1 MTGLVASCII
11 AFAMYS
17 KIPMPKIDWSEKNMR
32 YVMCFFPLVG
42 VILGVAQKL
51 LFEAC
56 RALVLGDLMRSV
68 LLAALPIL
76 VTGGIHMDG
85 LMDTMDAR
93 GSWGDQEKKLAILK
107 DSHTGAFA
115 ILGCCVYLMFWT
127 AAWSE
132 ITEEMILSA
141 AECFVYARILSG
153 LSVTVF
159 QCARNS
165 GLAATFHGAAHK
177 RAVRNTLSV
186 ELVLCAAAMLA
197 TSPVYGAAMLA
208 SGALCFLWYRWFS
221 YRDFG
226 GITGDL
232 AGYFLTICELVQI
245 LSVIVVH
252 LVLQH

>member
-1 MTGLVASCII
+1 MSGLISSCII

-17 KIPMPKIDWSEKNMR
+17 KIPMPKTDWSEKNMR

-42 VILGVAQKL
+42 VILGVLQQLVFTAAQQLSPGSLMEAVVLAL
-51 LFEAC
+51 LP
-56 RALVLGDLMRSV
+56 V
-68 LLAALPIL
+68 L

-85 LMDTMDAR
+85 LMDTCDAR

-115 ILGCCVYLMFWT
+115 ILGCCLYLMFWT

-132 ITEEMILSA
+132 IRTETIRA
-141 AECFVYARILSG
+141 ASWCFVYSRILSG

-177 RAVRNTLSV
+177 AAVRNVLSV
-186 ELVLCAAAMLA
+186 ELVLCAAGMIFTSPLTGAVMLA
-197 TSPVYGAAMLA
+197 V
-208 SGALCFLWYRWFS
+208 GALCFLWYRWFS

-232 AGYFLTICELVQI
+232 AGYFLTICELLQVLAVVAVNW
-245 LSVIVVH
+245 LSR
-252 LVLQH
+252 